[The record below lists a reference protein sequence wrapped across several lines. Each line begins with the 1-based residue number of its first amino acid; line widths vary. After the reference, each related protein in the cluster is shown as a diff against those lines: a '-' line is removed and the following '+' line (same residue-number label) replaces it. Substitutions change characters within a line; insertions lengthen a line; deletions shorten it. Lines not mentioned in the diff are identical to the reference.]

1 MSCIYCKKF
10 LSDFLETGIHRDL
23 LLAKRIRHT
32 SITKVLPELTD
43 WMYRI
48 YMMIPTHEFEK
59 AIMTSSKIARRD
71 RTQFEY
77 EYVLHT
83 ATFNFLKLRLP
94 YLSSE
99 VDYIT
104 TVLLENRFLHS
115 SRSSG
120 SILYIYDYISYT
132 MPRVI
137 LQLNGLHVDHEVPV
151 FVSKSEF
158 VETKEDEDDLYF

>member
-1 MSCIYCKKF
+1 MSCLYCKKF

-32 SITKVLPELTD
+32 SIPRVLHELTD

-48 YMMIPTHEFEK
+48 YMMIPTDEFEK

-99 VDYIT
+99 IDYIT
-104 TVLLENRFLHS
+104 TVLLENRFLKKGKYLTS
-115 SRSSG
+115 LQTLS
-120 SILYIYDYISYT
+120 SILFLSIEFSQYLYITNITCNKSLPG
-132 MPRVI
+132 MF
-137 LQLNGLHVDHEVPV
+137 LLH
-151 FVSKSEF
+151 
-158 VETKEDEDDLYF
+158 